1 MGEKRSKW
9 YALRCISGKE
19 RSIKTYIENE
29 LERTGFRDQVGQILI
44 PSEKVYELRGGKKRQ
59 REKSFMPGYLL
70 LEIFGETMNPDL
82 AQVIESVPNVLNF
95 IRSERS
101 RKATPIPLSDEEIA
115 RILRR
120 INAEE
125 EVKLENPFKVGQR
138 VKIIQGA
145 FKDLEGEI
153 EEIDEEKQILRV
165 TINIFGRKTPIEIDF
180 THVETIDR
188 SIHL

>member
-1 MGEKRSKW
+1 MGEKRTKW

-19 RSIKTYIENE
+19 RIIKSYIENE
-29 LERTGFRDQVGQILI
+29 LKRTGFKDYVVQILI
-44 PSEKVYELRGGKKRQ
+44 PTEKVYELRGGKKRQ
-59 REKSFMPGYLL
+59 RERSFMPGYLF
-70 LEIFGETMNPDL
+70 LEISEEGLNPDL
-82 AQVIESVPNVLNF
+82 IQVIESVPNVLNF
-95 IRSERS
+95 IRAERS
-101 RKATPIPLSDEEIA
+101 RKADPLPLSEEEIA

-125 EVKLENPFKVGQR
+125 EVKLENPFKVGQK

-165 TINIFGRKTPIEIDF
+165 AINIFGRKTPLEIDF